1 MNKILVIHPGALGDV
16 LLALPALAC
25 LRAAFPRAEL
35 ALAAATRISGLFQG
49 TPLVDRIVSVE
60 TLRLHECFADSPLS
74 RETTE
79 GLTAYDVIVSWF
91 GSRDPTYRRQLEG
104 LGRRAIV
111 ARATPPPGIRIHA
124 ACWLLRTLE
133 PLGIS
138 SFPISAPPL
147 PVAQGATEEARG
159 WAAAHGLSMDQVVAV
174 HPGSGAHA
182 KCWPA
187 ERFAA
192 LVGWIETV
200 VGGPVVLIEG
210 PADAVAVSSVLSRL
224 ERTPPVARDFPLPL
238 QAAFFAGASLFIGND
253 SGLTHLAG
261 AVHAPTIALFGPTD
275 PAIWAPLGPHVTIV
289 AGAGDPADPWGG
301 VSVER
306 VQYAIQSRWDAG
318 RAGGV
323 GDVPLRAPSPAAGGL
338 GRGPSSG

>member
-1 MNKILVIHPGALGDV
+1 MAVNQILVIHPGALGDV
-16 LLALPALAC
+16 LLALPALAR

-35 ALAAATRISGLFQG
+35 TLAAATPISGLFHG
-49 TPLVDRIVSVE
+49 TSLVDRIVSLE

-91 GSRDPTYRRQLEG
+91 GSQDPTYRRQLDG
-104 LGRRAIV
+104 LGRRAMV
-111 ARATPPPGIRIHA
+111 ARATPPAGILTHA
-124 ACWLLRTLE
+124 ARWLVRTLE

-138 SFPISAPPL
+138 SFPVSPPPL
-147 PVAQGATEEARG
+147 PVAPEATEDARG
-159 WAAAHGLSMDQVVAV
+159 WAAAHGVSMDQVVAV

-200 VGGPVVLIEG
+200 IGGSVVLIEG
-210 PADAVAVSSVLSRL
+210 PADAASVSSVLSRL
-224 ERTPPVARDFPLPL
+224 ERTPPVARNFPLPL

-253 SGLTHLAG
+253 SGLTHLAAG
-261 AVHAPTIALFGPTD
+261 VGAPTVALFGPTD
-275 PAIWAPLGPHVTIV
+275 PAIWAPLGPHVTVV

-306 VQYAIQSRWDAG
+306 VQYAIQSRWKNELAHPAG
-318 RAGGV
+318 ATPRGS
-323 GDVPLRAPSPAAGGL
+323 R
-338 GRGPSSG
+338 GRTPTS